1 MAKEIRMRRL
11 GWGLAASVLALAAGC
26 HRGQPGGQVV
36 ASVNG
41 EDVTLQEL
49 NTELQGTNIS
59 SGTDKQLAQ
68 RALLQRVIE
77 RKLIDG
83 LAKQKGIDT
92 SPEYLAQRRRTEEL
106 LLGQLYAKQQMAAIP
121 VPTPADIT
129 KFMAD
134 NPGIFA
140 NHQQLMLDQIRFSQ
154 PTNPNG
160 LNGLEAMHSMDAVA
174 GFLTAHGIKFDRQPA
189 GLDSAA
195 VPAALLTQIDRLPAG
210 EPFVIPTAGMLTI
223 NAITGRRPVAND
235 PQQARAVA
243 AAAWRQQ
250 KMQQAVTDQITAARN
265 SAKITYQKGF
275 EPPAP
280 KAGSPAPTHP

>member
-1 MAKEIRMRRL
+1 MGRRML
-11 GWGLAASVLALAAGC
+11 GWSAAAAATVLAAGC
-26 HRGQPGGQVV
+26 GHKGPQGQVV
-36 ASVNG
+36 ATVNG

-49 NTELQGTNIS
+49 NTELQGTSIS
-59 SGTDKQLAQ
+59 PGIDKQVAQ

-77 RKLIDG
+77 RKLVDG

-106 LLGQLYAKQQMAAIP
+106 LLGQLYAKQQMAAVP
-121 VPTPADIT
+121 VPSPADIT

-140 NHQQLMLDQIRFSQ
+140 NHQQLVLDQIRFAQ
-154 PTNPNG
+154 PANATA
-160 LNGLEAMHSMDAVA
+160 LNGLEAAHSLDAVA

-195 VPAALLTQIDRLPAG
+195 IPAALLAQIDRLPAG
-210 EPFVIPTAGMLTI
+210 EPFVIPTAGMLTV
-223 NAITGRRPVAND
+223 NAITARRPVAND

-250 KMQQAVTDQITAARN
+250 KMQQAVTDQLTAARN

-275 EPPAP
+275 EPPAA
-280 KAGSPAPTHP
+280 KAGAPKPANP